1 MYFDFGKA
9 FDKVFEG
16 EQSVLPQNL
25 PFGDTD
31 HFKLIIF
38 KKQKTQK

>member
-1 MYFDFGKA
+1 MDIMYFDFEKA

-16 EQSVLPQNL
+16 KQSMLPQNL

-31 HFKLIIF
+31 H
-38 KKQKTQK
+38 QK